1 MVVPLPL
8 KSFQLFGSTYAYYV
22 DNLNSEA
29 IRVSAIPSGIR
40 LTLIFPPN
48 EVTIVG
54 ACVAGGCGV
63 LDLLPKIVWIGWHCV
78 DRRRPRAP
86 WLKSLATSAL
96 CDHRRRPEREMW
108 SGSSGDF
115 FSDSACRLG
124 LTSANQT
131 IARLRPGI
139 AAAVKDRVNDAGV
152 QTSIADAL
160 KKYLVVGP
168 GGEIAIKRRYER
180 RKGTHDC
187 IRPFER
193 DWRIAGLAEHLRA
206 ERASWSGSFSVEV
219 TGKFQRTRR

>member
-1 MVVPLPL
+1 MSIDVDPVRL
-8 KSFQLFGSTYAYYV
+8 GSSLSLQV
-22 DNLNSEA
+22 RS
-29 IRVSAIPSGIR
+29 
-40 LTLIFPPN
+40 
-48 EVTIVG
+48 VTIG
-54 ACVAGGCGV
+54 GV
-63 LDLLPKIVWIGWHCV
+63 L
-78 DRRRPRAP
+78 
-86 WLKSLATSAL
+86 SAR
-96 CDHRRRPEREMW
+96 C
-108 SGSSGDF
+108 GSSGDF

-124 LTSANQT
+124 LTSANRT